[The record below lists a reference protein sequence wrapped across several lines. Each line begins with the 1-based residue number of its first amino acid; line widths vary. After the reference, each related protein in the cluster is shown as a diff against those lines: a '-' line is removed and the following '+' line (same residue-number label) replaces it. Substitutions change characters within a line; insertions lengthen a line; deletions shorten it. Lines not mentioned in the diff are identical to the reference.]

1 MRLPRP
7 VGLIFASLPFCI
19 SLQANAAVNPPVQW
33 HVKAAPGKAVR
44 AGAKFTVTISGQLDP
59 GWHLYALEEPQGG
72 PVATEVALSDGDPA
86 DLIRVEEGK
95 PKILP
100 DPLFQKPTGFFEG
113 SADFTLHLQVAKGAT
128 AGPGTLH
135 ILVRYQSCNDRV
147 CLPPHTDTVPV
158 ELTLAR

>member
-1 MRLPRP
+1 MRLLRP
-7 VGLIFASLPFCI
+7 VCLIFATLPFGI
-19 SLQANAAVNPPVQW
+19 SLSAQAAARVTVQW

-44 AGAKFTVTISGQLDP
+44 AGTKFIVTICGQLDP

-72 PVATEVALSDGDPA
+72 PIATEVALTDGDPA

-95 PKILP
+95 PKVLP
-100 DPLFQKPTGFFEG
+100 DPLFQKPTGYFEG
-113 SADFTLHLQVAKGAT
+113 SADFTLHLQLAKDAN

-147 CLPPHTDTVPV
+147 CLPPHTDTIPV
-158 ELTLAR
+158 ELTVAR